1 MLIRININRFYSGRV
16 GIAAEHMI
24 VKMYRKTPAYRDL
37 CKKKPDTRFDT
48 HCIKTGVQLW
58 CGQQDSIAR
67 LPLAN
72 GKEAASF

>member
-48 HCIKTGVQLW
+48 HCIKTSVRLW
-58 CGQQDSIAR
+58 CAR
-67 LPLAN
+67 RDLNPHVRNAH
-72 GKEAASF
+72 